1 MTASG
6 NVPTLDKS
14 VLALPDNP
22 VLTKVSVAKATSCDV
37 GPADHLPAAS
47 FQIKR

>member
-6 NVPTLDKS
+6 NVPTLERS
-14 VLALPDNP
+14 VLALLLNP
-22 VLTKVSVAKATSCDV
+22 VLTKVSVARATSDDV
-37 GPADHLPAAS
+37 GPANHLPEDS